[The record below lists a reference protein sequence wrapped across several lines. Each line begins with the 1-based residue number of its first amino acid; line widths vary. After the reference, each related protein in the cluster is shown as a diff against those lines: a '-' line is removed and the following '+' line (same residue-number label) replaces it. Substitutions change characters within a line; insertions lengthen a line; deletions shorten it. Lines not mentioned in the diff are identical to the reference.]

1 MRKLF
6 ADNLRKARQAGG
18 ISQERLTELAG
29 LRRTYIGSED
39 RGERNISI
47 DNIERIATAL
57 GLKPVDLLGGDK
69 EC

>member
-6 ADNLRKARQAGG
+6 ADNLRKVQQAGG
-18 ISQERLTELAG
+18 ISQERLAELAG
-29 LRRTYIGSED
+29 LRRTYIGSAD

-47 DNIERIATAL
+47 DSIERIATAL
-57 GLKPVDLLGGDK
+57 GLKPVDLLGRNK

>member
-6 ADNLRKARQAGG
+6 ADNLRKVRQAGG
-18 ISQERLTELAG
+18 ISQERLAELAR
-29 LRRTYIGSED
+29 LRRTYIGSAD

-47 DNIERIATAL
+47 DSIERIATAL
-57 GLKPVDLLGGDK
+57 GLKPVDLLGRNK

>member
-1 MRKLF
+1 MRKLL
-6 ADNLRKARQAGG
+6 ADYLRKARQARG
-18 ISQERLTELAG
+18 ISQERLVELAG
-29 LRRTYIGSED
+29 LRRTYIGSVD

-57 GLKPVDLLGGDK
+57 GLKPVDLLGRNK

>member
-6 ADNLRKARQAGG
+6 ADNLRKAPQGRG
-18 ISQERLTELAG
+18 ISQEKLAEMAG
-29 LRRTYIGSED
+29 LRRTYIGSVD

-57 GLKPVDLLGGDK
+57 GLKIVLL
-69 EC
+69 